1 MTNPYLTLEGVSYVL
16 PDGRTLF
23 SDLNEQ
29 FDLRPTGI
37 VGRNGVGKTVLARIL
52 AGLAQPA
59 AGRCIRT
66 GRAYYLAQQAAPC
79 PTATVAGLAGMQAIF
94 DALARIEAGSTA
106 AQDFDTVGDRWDV
119 RLALRHELERCG
131 LGGLDASTPAAVL
144 SGGQAMRVALIGAL
158 LSGADFLIL
167 DEPTNHLDRPNR
179 QALIAQ
185 LQRWPRGLL
194 VISHDRQMLDA
205 MERIVELSPRGLRS
219 YGGGYRFYAQRKEE
233 ERGNAQLLLAQRKHE
248 RMREQQSLRE
258 QRERLERRQARG
270 NRQGRDANQA
280 RILLDRQ
287 RQRSESSAGKLRQ
300 QHAAAGALLDQRVRE
315 AAEQVEDECA
325 IVLHAPAAAAPAQR
339 RVVELESAELPFVPA
354 ATRRIDLTLSGQQR
368 VGVVGPN
375 GCGKST
381 LLKLLSGQLQPLSGT
396 CRIAAKTVYLDQG
409 LSLLSA
415 RHSVL
420 DQLRA
425 ANGKATEGDLR
436 TRLAQLGLDA
446 GKVTAPGGA
455 LSGGERL
462 KAALACALY
471 ADQPAELLLLDEP
484 SNHLDLPS
492 MQALETMLRGY
503 RGALV
508 VVSHDD
514 AFLDGLA
521 LTHRL
526 VATGEGWRL
535 EII

>member
-1 MTNPYLTLEGVSYVL
+1 MALATLITLTDIQLAYGHHPLLDHADFAIQAGERIGLIGRNGAGKSSL
-16 PDGRTLF
+16 LRLLDGRTQPDDGDIARSSGLRVATV
-23 SDLNEQ
+23 EQ
-29 FDLRPTGI
+29 EPELDENATVFDVVCNVEGDHEDWQRPSR
-37 VGRNGVGKTVLARIL
+37 VRSVLEKLGLPADVQI
-52 AGLAQPA
+52 AGLS
-59 AGRCIRT
+59 GGTRKR
-66 GRAYYLAQQAAPC
+66 
-79 PTATVAGLAGMQAIF
+79 V
-94 DALARIEAGSTA
+94 ALAR
-106 AQDFDTVGDRWDV
+106 
-119 RLALRHELERCG
+119 ALVDEP
-131 LGGLDASTPAAVL
+131 D
-144 SGGQAMRVALIGAL
+144 L
-158 LSGADFLIL
+158 LLL

-205 MERIVELSPRGLRS
+205 MERIVELSTRGLRS

-233 ERGNAQLLLAQRKHE
+233 ERGNAQLLLAQRKHD

-287 RQRSESSAGKLRQ
+287 KQRSESSAGKLRQ

-339 RVVELESAELPFVPA
+339 RVVELESAELPLVRA

-381 LLKLLSGQLQPLSGT
+381 LLKLLSGQLQPMSGT

-409 LSLLSA
+409 LSLLSP

-425 ANGKATEGDLR
+425 ANGKAMEGDLR

-446 GKVTAPGGA
+446 RKVTAPGGA